1 MTEKKSKINLKSW
14 IFVVCSIMLFLA
26 CLAGSIAF
34 FQYRNNL
41 SLGLDIKP
49 IVITDAEEYRF
60 SAKMNSDM
68 IGRKL
73 LANDVK
79 FRTSKD
85 LKESIYVRC
94 AFLVDTKDA
103 ELGGSTLYQ
112 DSYIPTNTSS
122 LIWKQYKDYYYLCS
136 KTSDAPIKLSKSDSS
151 TTYTFLEEESLF
163 LPSFLSAD
171 FFSILSCD
179 VTFVLESIDSAN
191 FDSDPTTPEQVESK
205 SMTPTTPQT
214 HSVEFF
220 DCEGSLISKY
230 TVAHGGSVVS
240 NIPDSTQL
248 KIPTGYELLNFNT
261 QHELLGATMTEAKL
275 GNIITDLKLYPK
287 VGLKKF
293 TITINNGEGG
303 TSTPTGTTKVGY
315 GEDLSIFFE
324 PNEGFVI
331 ADISVDGESKGV
343 INSYYFENVT
353 SDHAVNATYKTKQLN
368 VSAIVTGPGEVSPTY
383 QLVDYNQSCSFSVT
397 PNEGAYIASLKI
409 NGVAQSGFP
418 MSVGGKI
425 TSKTISN
432 ITEDQIIEVVFESG
446 LFSITISGENFE
458 VAGKTTSIVR
468 GSDLTLKIT
477 PKEGYRLVK
486 FVVDGTDVPC
496 NVTHGQ
502 ADSYTFKNIC
512 ENHTL
517 QVVTE
522 ANTYVVTASV
532 KSGQSALGT
541 ISPAT
546 ANVVRG
552 ANHTLTITP
561 KEGYEVN
568 ALLVDGVQ
576 VSSSS
581 NMTSYTLNNVTKNTN
596 VVVEFKNIEKTV
608 YATLSSNGQLS
619 SNVGSTKIV
628 GPSNNQTWLVCNY
641 GTSIKVTATPTSGY
655 KLSSFKVKDL
665 STGTEKVHSI
675 SGVAA
680 GSSYSCDIVL
690 KQDILITVEFVQ
702 HIFNLNVIEI
712 TEKTD
717 GTFAASQ
724 DGGTVSGDGNV
735 NYGDPINLVVNT
747 NQGFEFDGFYSDS
760 ACTTTMSV
768 PTIMPNSPLTI
779 YAKFNRLEYLFE
791 IEEIYEDENG
801 NIKVGNVG
809 GEAAE
814 SRQIKFGTTISPR
827 TTVARDG
834 FTFTGYYSDMAG
846 QNKAT
851 VPQTMPSNTLKFYA
865 KFERGVTKIY
875 IIENKGNQTKIEKTG
890 KIGSQAT
897 VDAPTWDGY
906 DFIGWQVTD
915 GTNVLAQA
923 GESYADLSLG
933 SIEANG
939 QLASVTFGS
948 LGGLTLVA
956 EWKAKQYTL
965 TIDPKGGAYTDASQG
980 YESAFT
986 NIKITGHIGD
996 TYSLTTPTQP
1006 KSEFK
1011 NWTKTDGA
1019 GTLSGNTFTFGAGD
1033 ATVEAEWVG
1042 VQKTL
1047 TIINQYETLTGAYTN
1062 GALGGTVLGGG
1073 KMPIGSTISL
1083 TPTPADGFE
1092 FVGYTSSV
1100 PDTLEEDLT
1109 ITAQFKR
1116 KIYSVTLN
1124 ITYENAD
1131 GQLTT
1136 VADNNTASQTIGPA
1150 GTITVTAPHTSLKFG
1165 ADFTISAT
1173 AKTGYTAIVSE
1184 SATLSGNKTT
1194 ISIKMP
1200 ASDKTIYVRFA
1211 VAYSNLTI
1219 TNNSTGASRT
1229 ITQRM
1234 GTTYS
1239 PLATDEQPANQLA
1252 QTFKQWTHS
1261 GGGRWTS
1268 STKTFTFGA
1277 TDGTLTAEF
1286 NDILYT
1292 LTINPDGWT
1301 YEGKTT
1307 QIKIEGLKYNETK
1320 YLSTPT
1326 KSGYTFSGWK
1336 VTEGSATINGQQVT
1350 VKGNATITPNGKL
1363 NTYEVLVFICTQ
1375 NVSGSYIT
1383 NNSDGVSSIT
1393 GTGSFVYGTH
1403 TKLALT
1409 IKEGFVFDGFF
1420 SNSSLTGTAVS
1431 TDNPYTVKVTG
1442 RIALYAKISR
1452 KTTTVTITADQG
1464 GKYNGATPISR
1475 RFGDVVEIDSTK
1487 FSWTNNTN
1495 LVFNTL
1501 ALTSGQGTGTLK
1513 NNNNGT
1519 YTYTFGA
1526 KNGTLVASPRTK
1538 TASYRILVY
1547 TENTQSG
1554 IPAGANI
1561 TATLSSGANALLNST
1576 TYIPVASGTTLTI
1589 TVTHGTLYR
1598 FKAFYTKLQGGT
1610 FSGEI
1615 TATGTEEVKTLTQT
1629 ITEDYLVYIRFI
1641 PKTINVTLKDGD
1653 NPLETI
1659 TNIAISSVVDTTINE
1674 KYGIPTKSGKD
1685 FLGFTYTNSK
1695 GTFYVSAPVLSKK
1708 QPNSLTYGSITVG
1721 STTYSGYMTLLFQVV
1736 AGQTYSIRLGGV
1748 VPSQSSS
1755 DFLWVAYASDGSRS
1769 VSQQHSFSPSQN
1781 DLLCGLILKNNT
1793 TFDVFM
1799 GNEQQ
1804 FTADLFGGAEN
1815 ITLQAQWAD
1824 AKRFITFDVWTTD
1837 HVGNYKQSVGG
1848 GENGCGPHAKDSS
1861 MSTALIV
1868 SSPTQ
1873 TMIWNASGGGTISA
1887 PVDTNDGNVFLYDLY
1902 LMNALSEA
1910 SVLSLTTS
1918 TRNLSRESGSLTL
1931 TNETMSSNTPYVV
1944 YVHYKAKIILNKNNA
1959 SVRVD
1964 NLNKITIQVADN
1976 GAFTMTDHSNEELP
1990 GTSDG
1995 GVFYYFSTNSTSSI
2009 SGQKGVRYDIGTG
2022 YQHKLNLALTDSFV
2036 LYAIYMKS
2044 YSSYSSSGF
2053 AQQYLAIPMGTT
2065 ELSARN
2071 MSTFLTTKYMNGL
2084 GLTYRPIWTSDANS
2098 TTKYVTLPR
2107 GFTTLGLRALE
2118 FCSGIQGIS
2127 FPSHSFTTFGD
2138 YACSYTAL
2146 KNSSGDSVFFDVPK
2160 TTTAI
2165 GKEFISH
2172 TTALTSVTIGANIP
2186 YSSSGLSESTA
2197 LHIHAF
2203 TNAPNLIRING
2214 EGNYSSDDGILTD
2227 QYKHEYIR
2235 CPEGKTNVSDEWG
2248 YWTIWEYCFNN
2259 VAAKTI
2265 SFWGGT
2271 LTAKTNAFSG
2281 MKGEELILH
2290 MTNKLDLKEGS
2301 IVNCSELLRLE
2312 FGTTYTDSSTT
2323 YTNAIGSLPKI
2334 EKIIFNKKGSA
2345 TPASYTLSTI
2355 RSGVSWYYAAS
2366 ETDPVNSTATH
2377 IINAG
2382 IYTTRQIPNKPVLV
2396 ETYSSDTARNT
2407 AFNSPNSNYEH
2418 TSGRTGSGYF
2428 STLNEAFSMAKDK
2441 ISIVTL
2447 FGDTTLTSTLNISA
2461 NTDMLITTW
2470 DAGCVIKRG
2479 TSDVLFNIDGGKLT
2493 FDSQNLIVD
2502 GQNSNSTYKTS
2513 SLVYIKPSGIFNFT
2527 NGTLQNNNAT
2537 NGGAVYID
2545 EYATAN
2551 INGGTIQGCVAS
2563 TSGGAIYSEGE
2574 LSILGGNIS
2583 GTASGY
2589 KILDIDASMGGA
2601 IAVSDGT
2608 CMISGGTISG
2618 IATAAGGGVAVTNG
2632 TLTMDKKA
2640 CITNSKAGRFGG
2652 GIYIALSGGFTL
2664 SGGTISDNEA
2674 DNESDVAYGG
2684 GIALCGNSKA
2694 IISGGRIIGNDA
2706 DFGGG
2711 VYVSMSAWDDVN
2723 KRAYALIEGGT
2734 ITGNNA
2740 WNCGGGI
2747 YLAAATGS
2755 GKNITRSLLSVL
2767 GATISS
2773 NNASEGGGIYADEGS
2788 QLFLS
2793 HCTKTTA
2800 APTISTNTAY
2810 YGGGIYLYHTN
2821 KFHLWNQTIISSNT
2835 ATYDGGGIY
2844 STNSDDNESEFFIS
2858 TSRHTEEDYVA
2869 AYNLN
2874 MRPQIIN
2881 NMLTSNTS
2889 GGAGMYLEN
2898 INHMYSALC
2907 DFDLYGNSGS
2917 AVQLYYNST
2926 SSSGSS
2932 NTDVLPIGGITKI
2945 SGTIYMNNSHITS
2958 PDPYSGDAIT
2968 YFANN
2973 NWIANIKKDCNIMTE
2988 ANKLNIF
2995 NADNTNGIFEKSG
3008 DVYYV
3013 KEDYLQNISIYGG
3026 LGQDNIK
3033 AYLTY
3038 NVGYNLRV
3046 AQINYHIRRTSSS
3059 KSWFNLLYKT
3069 DNGFGYSYY

>member
-85 LKESIYVRC
+85 LKESIYIRC
-94 AFLVDTKDA
+94 AFLVDTNDA

-163 LPSFLSAD
+163 LPSFLSSD
-171 FFSILSCD
+171 FFSAISCD

-191 FDSDPTTPEQVESK
+191 FISDPTTPEQVESK

-343 INSYYFENVT
+343 INAHYFENVT

-468 GSDLTLKIT
+468 GSDSTLKIT

-522 ANTYVVTASV
+522 SNTYVVTASV

-546 ANVVRG
+546 ANVARG

-791 IEEIYEDENG
+791 IEEIYEDEKG
-801 NIKVGNVG
+801 SIKVGNVG

-890 KIGSQAT
+890 KIGSQAPI
-897 VDAPTWDGY
+897 DEPTWDGY

-1047 TIINQYETLTGAYTN
+1047 TIINQYETLTGTYTN

-1083 TPTPADGFE
+1083 TPAPADGFE

-1100 PDTLEEDLT
+1100 PDILEEDLT

-1211 VAYSNLTI
+1211 VAYSNLII

-1464 GKYNGATPISR
+1464 GKYNGTTPISR

-1513 NNNNGT
+1513 NNNDGT

-1526 KNGTLVASPRTK
+1526 KDGTLVASPRTK

-1561 TATLSSGANALLNST
+1561 NATLSPGADALLNST
-1576 TYIPVASGTTLTI
+1576 TYIPVASGTKLTI
-1589 TVTHGTLYR
+1589 TATDGTLYN
-1598 FKAFYTKLQGGT
+1598 FEGFYTKLEGGN
-1610 FSGEI
+1610 FSGKI
-1615 TATGTEEVKTLTQT
+1615 TGTLTQT

-1659 TNIAISSVVDTTINE
+1659 TNIAISSVVDTTINDN
-1674 KYGIPTKSGKD
+1674 YGIPTKSGKD

-1769 VSQQHSFSPSQN
+1769 VSQQRSFSPGQN
-1781 DLLCGLILKNNT
+1781 DILCGLILKNNT

-1804 FTADLFGGAEN
+1804 FTADLFGGAQE

-1824 AKRFITFDVWTTD
+1824 AKRYVKFDVWTTD

-1873 TMIWNASGGGTISA
+1873 TMIWNARGGGTISA

-1910 SVLSLTTS
+1910 SVLSLTT

-1931 TNETMSSNTPYVV
+1931 TNEKMSSNTPYVV

-1959 SVRVD
+1959 TVRVD
-1964 NLNKITIQVADN
+1964 NLKKITIQVADN
-1976 GAFTMTDHSNEELP
+1976 GAFTMTDPGNNELLP

-2065 ELSARN
+2065 SLSGITGGLFTKYQN
-2071 MSTFLTTKYMNGL
+2071 GVGLKYSTILNGDISYTTKYL
-2084 GLTYRPIWTSDANS
+2084 
-2098 TTKYVTLPR
+2098 TLPR

-2118 FCSGIQGIS
+2118 YLGGLEGIS
-2127 FPSHSFTTFGD
+2127 FPSHSFTTFGN
-2138 YACSYTAL
+2138 YALSRTAI
-2146 KNSSGDSVFFDVPK
+2146 KNSSGDNVFFDVPK
-2160 TTTAI
+2160 TTTTI
-2165 GKEFISH
+2165 GAYFIEY
-2172 TTALTSVTIGANIP
+2172 TPLTSVTIGANIP

-2214 EGNYSSDDGILTD
+2214 EGNFNDINGVLTSRDQSQIL
-2227 QYKHEYIR
+2227 R
-2235 CPEGKTNVSDEWG
+2235 CPEGKTTWSGSFTSLTINVNPVFMGYSFYQSCDLGEISITGFKNITINSHAFEKTKCSKLTIVTSETLIMYENAIINCSQLTDLEFGARDQLTYVNSIKSLSNIEKIKVTYFPSGTSSYNITSNIRAGEWK
-2248 YWTIWEYCFNN
+2248 CNN
-2259 VAAKTI
+2259 VPKTSI
-2265 SFWGGT
+2265 DQVGTYVLSGNRVFFQWVLGDQNGNVLKYNSTFDALKEVPTNTSNMAILGYRSYDSSSVIVPNTLQYNGQEFTITAVYGLRRWTSWQESWGGT
-2271 LTAKTNAFSG
+2271 TNYASSYDNFTSNITSLKFSSGIKTIGNYVYSNSPTRSPLLGTQNTSLTSITVASTTTHILPYAFYHCTA
-2281 MKGEELILH
+2281 LA
-2290 MTNKLDLKEGS
+2290 N
-2301 IVNCSELLRLE
+2301 VN
-2312 FGTTYTDSSTT
+2312 GTTS
-2323 YTNAIGSLPKI
+2323 
-2334 EKIIFNKKGSA
+2334 
-2345 TPASYTLSTI
+2345 I
-2355 RSGVSWYYAAS
+2355 RSESYNLTSWGKSCFEGCTALRSFDDINGLYFDYAG
-2366 ETDPVNSTATH
+2366 EDDVE
-2377 IINAG
+2377 
-2382 IYTTRQIPNKPVLV
+2382 LV
-2396 ETYSSDTARNT
+2396 ETIGES
-2407 AFNSPNSNYEH
+2407 AF
-2418 TSGRTGSGYF
+2418 
-2428 STLNEAFSMAKDK
+2428 KDC
-2441 ISIVTL
+2441 T
-2447 FGDTTLTSTLNISA
+2447 NI
-2461 NTDMLITTW
+2461 T
-2470 DAGCVIKRG
+2470 
-2479 TSDVLFNIDGGKLT
+2479 KLT
-2493 FDSQNLIVD
+2493 FSVFNSNIISSYAFAGCTNINEINFIDSKEPPIINEGAFSNVGSADELKIYVPIGIIKHDPD
-2502 GQNSNSTYKTS
+2502 GQSKIEENVLAVQKVYGYIPETSLYGNFIPFAKQLNKGNFGQFSELYSSVDNCLINSAVFNQTFNKYIFDLVITIVFTYHK
-2513 SLVYIKPSGIFNFT
+2513 
-2527 NGTLQNNNAT
+2527 
-2537 NGGAVYID
+2537 
-2545 EYATAN
+2545 
-2551 INGGTIQGCVAS
+2551 
-2563 TSGGAIYSEGE
+2563 
-2574 LSILGGNIS
+2574 SIMEAKSWEQYDPIE
-2583 GTASGY
+2583 
-2589 KILDIDASMGGA
+2589 
-2601 IAVSDGT
+2601 
-2608 CMISGGTISG
+2608 TISG
-2618 IATAAGGGVAVTNG
+2618 CGISNN
-2632 TLTMDKKA
+2632 LTGY
-2640 CITNSKAGRFGG
+2640 NSKIKTVYWNNDQ
-2652 GIYIALSGGFTL
+2652 IYLIG
-2664 SGGTISDNEA
+2664 
-2674 DNESDVAYGG
+2674 
-2684 GIALCGNSKA
+2684 A
-2694 IISGGRIIGNDA
+2694 IIE
-2706 DFGGG
+2706 G
-2711 VYVSMSAWDDVN
+2711 VPSSSSVF
-2723 KRAYALIEGGT
+2723 YARCPIE
-2734 ITGNNA
+2734 A
-2740 WNCGGGI
+2740 EI
-2747 YLAAATGS
+2747 YQI
-2755 GKNITRSLLSVL
+2755 KM
-2767 GATISS
+2767 
-2773 NNASEGGGIYADEGS
+2773 S
-2788 QLFLS
+2788 QLTDLTLNFTPYMEIS
-2793 HCTKTTA
+2793 MNVYKFEDCTIDKR
-2800 APTISTNTAY
+2800 
-2810 YGGGIYLYHTN
+2810 
-2821 KFHLWNQTIISSNT
+2821 
-2835 ATYDGGGIY
+2835 
-2844 STNSDDNESEFFIS
+2844 EF
-2858 TSRHTEEDYVA
+2858 
-2869 AYNLN
+2869 
-2874 MRPQIIN
+2874 
-2881 NMLTSNTS
+2881 S
-2889 GGAGMYLEN
+2889 G
-2898 INHMYSALC
+2898 
-2907 DFDLYGNSGS
+2907 
-2917 AVQLYYNST
+2917 
-2926 SSSGSS
+2926 
-2932 NTDVLPIGGITKI
+2932 
-2945 SGTIYMNNSHITS
+2945 
-2958 PDPYSGDAIT
+2958 
-2968 YFANN
+2968 
-2973 NWIANIKKDCNIMTE
+2973 
-2988 ANKLNIF
+2988 NKLIS
-2995 NADNTNGIFEKSG
+2995 EKFT
-3008 DVYYV
+3008 
-3013 KEDYLQNISIYGG
+3013 KQ
-3026 LGQDNIK
+3026 
-3033 AYLTY
+3033 TT
-3038 NVGYNLRV
+3038 GYNIQLNNDLIIQYDV
-3046 AQINYHIRRTSSS
+3046 
-3059 KSWFNLLYKT
+3059 KLM
-3069 DNGFGYSYY
+3069 

>member
-85 LKESIYVRC
+85 LKESVYVRC
-94 AFLVDTKDA
+94 AFLVDTNDA

-163 LPSFLSAD
+163 LPSFLSSD
-171 FFSILSCD
+171 FFSAISCD

-191 FDSDPTTPEQVESK
+191 FISDPTTPEQVESK

-248 KIPTGYELLNFNT
+248 KIPTGYELLNYNT

-353 SDHAVNATYKTKQLN
+353 SNHAVNATYKTKQLN

-468 GSDLTLKIT
+468 GSDSTLKIT

-522 ANTYVVTASV
+522 SNTYVVTASV

-546 ANVVRG
+546 ANVARG
-552 ANHTLTITP
+552 VNHTLTITP

-619 SNVGSTKIV
+619 SNIGSTKIV

-801 NIKVGNVG
+801 SIKVGNVG

-890 KIGSQAT
+890 KIGSQAPI
-897 VDAPTWDGY
+897 DEPTWDGY

-1211 VAYSNLTI
+1211 VAYSNLII

-1261 GGGRWTS
+1261 GGGSWTS

-1292 LTINPDGWT
+1292 LTINPAGWT

-1464 GKYNGATPISR
+1464 GKYNGTTPISR

-1526 KNGTLVASPRTK
+1526 KDGTLVASPRTK

-1561 TATLSSGANALLNST
+1561 NATLSPGADALLNST
-1576 TYIPVASGTTLTI
+1576 TYIPVASGTKLTI
-1589 TVTHGTLYR
+1589 TVTHGTLYN
-1598 FKAFYTKLQGGT
+1598 FEAFYTKLQGGN
-1610 FSGEI
+1610 FSGKI
-1615 TATGTEEVKTLTQT
+1615 TGTLTQT
-1629 ITEDYLVYIRFI
+1629 ITEDYIVYIRFI
-1641 PKTINVTLKDGD
+1641 PKTINVTLKDGSTE
-1653 NPLETI
+1653 LKTI
-1659 TNIAISSVVDTTINE
+1659 TNIAISSVVDTTIND

-1769 VSQQHSFSPSQN
+1769 VSQQRSFSPGQN
-1781 DLLCGLILKNNT
+1781 DILCGLILKNNT
-1793 TFDVFM
+1793 EFDVFM

-1804 FTADLFGGAEN
+1804 FTDNLFGGAQE

-1848 GENGCGPHAKDSS
+1848 GANGCGPHAKDSS

-1873 TMIWNASGGGTISA
+1873 TMIWNASGNGTISA
-1887 PVDTNDGNVFLYDLY
+1887 PVATNNVFLYDLY

-1910 SVLSLTTS
+1910 SVLSLTTPA
-1918 TRNLSRESGSLTL
+1918 RNLSRDGGSLTL
-1931 TNETMSSNTPYVV
+1931 TNKTMSSNTPYVV

-1964 NLNKITIQVADN
+1964 NLKNISIQVADN
-1976 GAFTMTDHSNEELP
+1976 GAFTMYDPGNNLLP

-1995 GVFYYFSTNSTSSI
+1995 GVFYYFSTNSSSSI
-2009 SGQKGVRYDIGTG
+2009 AGQKGVRYDIGTG

-2036 LYAIYMKS
+2036 LHAIYMKS
-2044 YSSYSSSGF
+2044 YSSYDSYGHT
-2053 AQQYLAIPMGTT
+2053 QQYLAIPMGTT
-2065 ELSARN
+2065 SITGSKTEETTTIPGKLPFIDADGNVSYPPIIIKKFKYSNGLGFEYQNSHDTNNTAGVVDITSA
-2071 MSTFLTTKYMNGL
+2071 TTKY
-2084 GLTYRPIWTSDANS
+2084 I
-2098 TTKYVTLPR
+2098 TLPR
-2107 GFTTLGLRALE
+2107 GFTSLSQDAFTALSGLE
-2118 FCSGIQGIS
+2118 GIS

-2214 EGNYSSDDGILTD
+2214 EGNYSSVDGILTSTD
-2227 QYKHEYIR
+2227 KKQFIR
-2235 CPEGKTNVSDEWG
+2235 CPEGKTDTTYITSVFSTTVSVAP
-2248 YWTIWEYCFNN
+2248 TFMPYCFNN
-2259 VAAKTI
+2259 VAAGTI
-2265 SFWGGT
+2265 SFTGNLS

-2281 MKGEELILH
+2281 MKGDKLIL
-2290 MTNKLDLKEGS
+2290 TSTIGDVTLESES

-2312 FGTTYTDSSTT
+2312 FGTTSKGSIKYTG
-2323 YTNAIGSLPKI
+2323 AIGSLPKI
-2334 EKIIFNKKGSA
+2334 EKIIFNKAGSA
-2345 TPASYTLSTI
+2345 TPSSYTLSTI

-2366 ETDPVNSTATH
+2366 ENAVTTTVEYMT
-2377 IINAG
+2377 NAG
-2382 IYTTRQIPNKPVLV
+2382 IYTTKELTHLPVMV
-2396 ETYSSDTARNT
+2396 ETYGSAAQRNT
-2407 AFNSPNSNYEH
+2407 AFNSPNPSFEH
-2418 TSGRTGSGYF
+2418 PVDRDVMGYY

-2441 ISIVTL
+2441 VSIVTL

-2479 TSDVLFNIDGGKLT
+2479 TSNVLFNIDGGTLT

-2502 GQNSNSTYKTS
+2502 GQNSTYQDNETT
-2513 SLVYIKPSGIFNFT
+2513 LINIDEGTFNFT

-2537 NGGAVYID
+2537 NGGAVYI
-2545 EYATAN
+2545 ENGATAN
-2551 INGGTIQGCVAS
+2551 ISGGTIQGCVAS
-2563 TSGGAIYSEGE
+2563 TCGGAIYSSGN
-2574 LSILGGNIS
+2574 LNISGGNIFGTAKIGGGGIAIIGNSVKFTFTNGNIS
-2583 GTASGY
+2583 GVATIAGGGVYVNGGTFRHGGGSISNSTAGSDENDGFGGGVCVSSGSY
-2589 KILDIDASMGGA
+2589 ILSNQGTISGNTACYGGG
-2601 IAVSDGT
+2601 IATINSGKMT
-2608 CMISGGTISG
+2608 ISGGTISG
-2618 IATAAGGGVAVTNG
+2618 N
-2632 TLTMDKKA
+2632 KA
-2640 CITNSKAGRFGG
+2640 N
-2652 GIYIALSGGFTL
+2652 
-2664 SGGTISDNEA
+2664 
-2674 DNESDVAYGG
+2674 YG
-2684 GIALCGNSKA
+2684 
-2694 IISGGRIIGNDA
+2694 
-2706 DFGGG
+2706 GGG
-2711 VYVSMSAWDDVN
+2711 VYVATIGWNSSSTAAD
-2723 KRAYALIEGGT
+2723 ALINGGSIINNTANYGGGVCLDDTSDSSKWENNASYRYKLSIYGGKIGGEKVDNKEQGNMATYGAGIYAGEGAELYTNNVTISYNGSITHNGDETEGGGVHLEKCAKIYMNAGT
-2734 ITGNNA
+2734 DINNNTASRGGGLYMYRLYDELSESSTSRNARLTNVAITENTA
-2740 WNCGGGI
+2740 TSGGGI
-2747 YLAAATGS
+2747 YCHASCYGVMLDSITLTVKSDDSESSAAMYIEDGCNAINLRGETKMSGNIYWNTMKYTGVQPFS
-2755 GKNITRSLLSVL
+2755 VNPDHAWTNEGTLKIAQNKLTGDGNKYFRFMRCSNKDDVDSSKNYFASQNDNLNITTMGYGCDYEYTTSTPSETSSLDS
-2767 GATISS
+2767 GD
-2773 NNASEGGGIYADEGS
+2773 YRY
-2788 QLFLS
+2788 LFL
-2793 HCTKTTA
+2793 
-2800 APTISTNTAY
+2800 
-2810 YGGGIYLYHTN
+2810 
-2821 KFHLWNQTIISSNT
+2821 
-2835 ATYDGGGIY
+2835 
-2844 STNSDDNESEFFIS
+2844 
-2858 TSRHTEEDYVA
+2858 R
-2869 AYNLN
+2869 
-2874 MRPQIIN
+2874 
-2881 NMLTSNTS
+2881 
-2889 GGAGMYLEN
+2889 
-2898 INHMYSALC
+2898 
-2907 DFDLYGNSGS
+2907 
-2917 AVQLYYNST
+2917 
-2926 SSSGSS
+2926 
-2932 NTDVLPIGGITKI
+2932 
-2945 SGTIYMNNSHITS
+2945 
-2958 PDPYSGDAIT
+2958 
-2968 YFANN
+2968 
-2973 NWIANIKKDCNIMTE
+2973 
-2988 ANKLNIF
+2988 
-2995 NADNTNGIFEKSG
+2995 
-3008 DVYYV
+3008 
-3013 KEDYLQNISIYGG
+3013 
-3026 LGQDNIK
+3026 
-3033 AYLTY
+3033 
-3038 NVGYNLRV
+3038 
-3046 AQINYHIRRTSSS
+3046 
-3059 KSWFNLLYKT
+3059 
-3069 DNGFGYSYY
+3069 